1 MDHITDSNHTHTLC
15 VDLLPQRDWST
26 APSCELYTCGFIVG
40 DAADVLRVGFGPFN
54 ARNGG
59 IRNEMSLSGGKF
71 GHRGKEAGPET
82 IIFCFWK
89 ESKGLRHFAY
99 LWFLLHSFPLS
110 QFPVQ

>member
-59 IRNEMSLSGGKF
+59 GKF
-71 GHRGKEAGPET
+71 GHRASDSITPVGERDVCTVASMSFAGSELSYT
-82 IIFCFWK
+82 
-89 ESKGLRHFAY
+89 Y
-99 LWFLLHSFPLS
+99 LTS
-110 QFPVQ
+110 VCK